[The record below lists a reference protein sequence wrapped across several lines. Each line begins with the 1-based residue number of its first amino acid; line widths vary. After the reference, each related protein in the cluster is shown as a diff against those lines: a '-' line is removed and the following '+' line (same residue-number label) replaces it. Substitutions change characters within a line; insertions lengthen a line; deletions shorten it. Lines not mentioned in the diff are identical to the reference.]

1 MVSDII
7 EQVIYTPDKKEN
19 AVKLEELDYKE
30 VLSFLKTS
38 LEDGI
43 TEEETKKRV
52 SEYGYNEILEK
63 KQSAIL
69 SIAKKFWGI
78 TPWMLEIVIIFSLFI
93 HNYIDA
99 YIIAGLLI
107 VNAIIGFTQEERAT
121 KAVEILRRKL
131 QVNARVLRDKRWK
144 VVTARE
150 LVPGDIVRVRAGDF
164 VPADLK
170 IASNNVLKVDQSALT
185 GESMPVDKKIN
196 DVLFSGSIIKR
207 NEATAIVIKTGSKT
221 YFGKTTDLIKFAK
234 PKLHMEE
241 ITTKIVDRLLIIVI
255 TLIGAMFVVTYIRGL
270 SLITVIPL
278 ALVLIVFAV
287 PVALPAMFTVSM
299 AFGSL
304 EVSKKGVLLTRLSA
318 IEDAASMDIVCA
330 DKTGTLTS
338 NKLSI
343 SKTVEL
349 NGFSEN
355 DIILYGALAS
365 QEANQDPIDLAF
377 ISEANARNLPI
388 SDFKVKKFTPFDP
401 NIRRTEAEL
410 DKGGKT
416 YRIVKGAVSVIG
428 TLCGVVIDKEI
439 SEKMDNFATKG
450 YRTLAVAI
458 SENNG
463 PLSLCGLVALYDMP
477 RPDTGSFIQELKE
490 LGVSVKMLTG
500 DAAPIAKEIA
510 MEIGLG
516 DKIVSSSKIKD
527 LKSENPIE
535 AANTAE
541 KSDVFAEVYPEDK
554 YIIVKS
560 LQAKEHIIGMTGDGI
575 NDAPALKQAEVG
587 IAVSTATD
595 VAKGAASVVLTSEGL
610 SNIVDLVKN
619 GRKIYQRIVTW
630 VLNKTVKTFQIAVF
644 VALAFLITGYYVI
657 SALDV
662 VLFLFLID
670 FVTISLSTDNTRGS
684 KKPEKWN
691 VTSLFKYS
699 ILLGIAQTIEMF
711 GLLYIAI
718 VYLKLSSDIG
728 VMNTFFFASI
738 MYFGLLTPLILR
750 ERGPFWSSRPGK
762 TLLMSII
769 ADMILVA
776 LISLLGFGII
786 STLPLE
792 YFAIIIVYTFIVGLF
807 LNDAI
812 KIMFKKVGVAR

>member
-1 MVSDII
+1 MIF
-7 EQVIYTPDKKEN
+7 TPDNKEN
-19 AVKLEELDYKE
+19 AAKIEELDYKE
-30 VLSFLKTS
+30 VLTVLKTT
-38 LEDGI
+38 LEDGL
-43 TEEETKKRV
+43 TEKEAKKRE
-52 SEYGYNEILEK
+52 SEYGSNEILEK
-63 KQSAIL
+63 KQNAIL

-78 TPWMLEIVIIFSLFI
+78 TPWMLEIVIVFSVII

-107 VNAIIGFTQEERAT
+107 VNAIIGFTQEEKAT
-121 KAVEILRRKL
+121 KAVEILRKKL
-131 QVNARVLRDKRWK
+131 QVNARVLRDKLWK
-144 VVTARE
+144 VVPARE

-170 IASNNVLKVDQSALT
+170 IASNNILKVDQSALT

-221 YFGKTTDLIKFAK
+221 YFGKTTELIKFAK

-255 TLIGAMFVVTYIRGL
+255 TLIGAMFVITYIRGL

-299 AFGSL
+299 AVGSL

-318 IEDAASMDIVCA
+318 IEDVASMDIVCA
-330 DKTGTLTS
+330 DKTGTLTT

-365 QEANQDPIDLAF
+365 QEANQDAIDMAF
-377 ISEANARNLPI
+377 ISEAKVRNLAI
-388 SDFKVKKFTPFDP
+388 SSFAVKKFTPFDP
-401 NIRRTEAEL
+401 SLRRTEAEVEK
-410 DKGGKT
+410 DGKK
-416 YRIVKGAVSVIG
+416 YKIVKGAVSVIS
-428 TLCGVVIDKEI
+428 TLCNIVIDEDI
-439 SEKMDNFATKG
+439 SVKMDSFATKG

-463 PLSLCGLVALYDMP
+463 PLRLCGLVALYDMP
-477 RPDTGSFIQELKE
+477 RPDTGSFIKELNR

-500 DAAPIAKEIA
+500 DAEPIAKEIA

-516 DKIVSSSKIKD
+516 NKIVSSSKIRD
-527 LKSENPIE
+527 LKSQDPIE

-541 KSDVFAEVYPEDK
+541 ESDVFAEIYPEDK

-560 LQAKEHIIGMTGDGI
+560 LQAKEHIVGMTGDGI

-657 SALDV
+657 SALDI

-691 VTSLFKYS
+691 VGSLFKYS
-699 ILLGIAQTIEMF
+699 VILGIVQTIEMF

-718 VYLKLSSDIG
+718 IYLKLSSNTN

-738 MYFGLLTPLILR
+738 MYFGLFTPLILR

-762 TLLMSII
+762 TLLLSII

-776 LISLLGFGII
+776 LLSLFGFGII
-786 STLPLE
+786 APLKLN
-792 YFAIIIVYTFIVGLF
+792 YFVIIIVYAFLVALF
-807 LNDAI
+807 LNDSI
-812 KIMFKKVGVAR
+812 KLLLKKVGVAR